1 MDKESTAAKSST
13 ESSSGYKARSRSG
26 GRRRAAAGKR
36 RAAASPR
43 SRRKRKQEPAEAAA
57 AAAAAAKLE
66 ESAERPASLPAT
78 EDDVTATSMARF
90 YEYMRH
96 YFNKQNAGIPSQ
108 TAVSASPAAEQ
119 VMASVDAEMK

>member
-43 SRRKRKQEPAEAAA
+43 SRRKRKQEPAE
-57 AAAAAAKLE
+57 AAAAAKLE

>member
-43 SRRKRKQEPAEAAA
+43 SRRKRKQEPAEA

>member
-1 MDKESTAAKSST
+1 LDKESTAAKSST

-43 SRRKRKQEPAEAAA
+43 SRRKRKQEPAEA